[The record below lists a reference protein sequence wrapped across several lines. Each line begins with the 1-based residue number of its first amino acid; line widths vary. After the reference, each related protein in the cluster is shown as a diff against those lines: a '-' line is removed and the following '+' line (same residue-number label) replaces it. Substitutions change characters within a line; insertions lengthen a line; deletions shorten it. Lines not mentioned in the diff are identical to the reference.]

1 MVVLKKV
8 HTDETPSWGS
18 GGCVRLRSSCVRP
31 AFAPGPRFA
40 CALPVRGNLVYA
52 LAEAL
57 STPWSPLHFTVLLV
71 VSILCLYVALPCKAC
86 LCTETM
92 VYAWLALYFTVLF
105 AVSIPTVHDCI
116 VPYIDRCMNPSM
128 RPILNPSHESFV
140 RES

>member
-1 MVVLKKV
+1 MVVLKRV

-18 GGCVRLRSSCVRP
+18 GGCVRLRSSCVRW
-31 AFAPGPRFA
+31 FAR
-40 CALPVRGNLVYA
+40 ALPVRGNLVYA

-57 STPWSPLHFTVLLV
+57 STPWSPLHFTVLVV

-92 VYAWLALYFTVLF
+92 VYAWLPLYFTVLF

-128 RPILNPSHESFV
+128 NPIMNPSHESFL
-140 RES
+140 